1 MIACIIYTDPAQ
13 DGNVTVENGY
23 EIYPDGGARNPSQ
36 VQRGSVQFLSTYP
49 GDPSTPGYPSREDSP
64 RADMSDVLPR
74 IPSIPISE
82 KDALP
87 LFAAL
92 EGHGVSGDEVNR
104 TAYVGAI
111 PGSSYSSGPA
121 PGVTLNVQNMME
133 EVYTPIWN
141 AIGVINGTNPD
152 ETIIIGNHRDA
163 WIIGGAGRMRMCY
176 LIKSHTY

>member
-1 MIACIIYTDPAQ
+1 MLTFILL
-13 DGNVTVENGY
+13 
-23 EIYPDGGARNPSQ
+23 
-36 VQRGSVQFLSTYP
+36 SV
-49 GDPSTPGYPSREDSP
+49 GDPSTPGYPSRNDSP
-64 RADMSDVLPR
+64 RADTSDVLPR

-92 EGHGVSGDEVNR
+92 EGHGIPGAEVNR
-104 TAYVGAI
+104 TGYVGAI

-121 PGVTLNVQNMME
+121 PGVVLNVQNMME

-141 AIGVINGTNPD
+141 SIGVINGTHPD

-163 WIIGGAGRMRMCY
+163 WIIGGAGKRTLQFDVLPRC
-176 LIKSHTY
+176 